1 MINDFFTSI
10 TEFIFCENSPE
21 ISDILLV
28 PGNRDISLLASEAA
42 KLYHAG
48 YVKKIV
54 FS

>member
-21 ISDILLV
+21 ISDILIV
-28 PGNRDISLLASEAA
+28 PGNKDLDLLALEAA
-42 KLYHAG
+42 RLYREG

>member
-21 ISDILLV
+21 ISDIILV
-28 PGNRDISLLASEAA
+28 PGNHDFDLIAAEAA
-42 KLYHAG
+42 RLYHAG
-48 YVKKIV
+48 YAKKIV